1 MLGVLVN
8 TAAVLA
14 GGTLGL
20 LLKRGIPEKISDTLM
35 KGIALAYLP
44 GVVMFL
50 PNLFG

>member
-35 KGIALAYLP
+35 KGIAALP
-44 GVVMFL
+44 FARFASAL
-50 PNLFG
+50 PAL